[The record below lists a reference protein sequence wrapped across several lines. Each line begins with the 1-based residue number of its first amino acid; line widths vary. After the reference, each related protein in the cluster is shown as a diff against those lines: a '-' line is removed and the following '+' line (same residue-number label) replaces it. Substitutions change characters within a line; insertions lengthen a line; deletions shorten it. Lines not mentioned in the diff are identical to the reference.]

1 MKYKYLLFVLFLALF
16 ACQQINYSKE
26 NHLNTT
32 EVAVNLYKER
42 YIIYDGGVAGGSVCS
57 VYLTDS
63 VKFRKY
69 VGKHMDYEKIL
80 TSMISEDL
88 VLVYKIESGTYKVL
102 NAKIYVIDELKEEG
116 KFE

>member
-1 MKYKYLLFVLFLALF
+1 MKYKFLLIILFITLLS
-16 ACQQINYSKE
+16 CQKNNYSKDK
-26 NHLNTT
+26 HLNTI
-32 EVAVNLYKER
+32 EVESNLFKER
-42 YIIYDGGVAGGSVCS
+42 YIIYNGGVTGGSVCS

-88 VLVYKIESGTYKVL
+88 VLVYKIKSDSYKVL
-102 NAKIYVIDELKEEG
+102 DAKIYSIPELKEEG

>member
-1 MKYKYLLFVLFLALF
+1 MSSKYLLIVLVFALF
-16 ACQQINYSKE
+16 SCKNVNYAKD
-26 NHLNTT
+26 NHLNTN
-32 EVAVNLYKER
+32 EVSPNLYKER
-42 YIIYDGGVAGGSVCS
+42 YIVYNGGVAGGSVCS

-80 TSMISEDL
+80 TIMISEDL
-88 VLVYKIESGTYKVL
+88 VLVYKIKSDSYKIL
-102 NAKIYVIDELKEEG
+102 DAKIYSIPELKEEG